1 MKVGHR
7 AVGVHPLSEVF
18 LPLGEELPYTSC
30 KRDKPS
36 PEHGR
41 TGKTRAMVSNF
52 ALALSFEGIALL
64 RRVGSSWAR
73 IEEVPIDHPDLDVAV
88 IAMRDRAEK
97 LDPKGAEVAI
107 VIPTEQI
114 RFLDLPDFGG
124 DASARDVA
132 IRAALDGATP
142 YPLSA
147 LAYDHALVGGRLQIA
162 AVARETLDE
171 AETFAKEHGFTP
183 VCHLAQAPDG
193 AFDGA
198 VYFGKARTWKRAAD
212 RPSRAIEIVPATE
225 AALTPVS
232 AAAPAPRKPDP
243 VAAPE
248 PLSTPEMP
256 DHVAAELPEARNMA
270 PVATKPV
277 AATKDDAP
285 ALPLRDEAPVHRA
298 PANFAPATDEEE
310 AAALPP
316 SGNANHAVSE
326 PETARA
332 ASGDRT
338 IPASAAPDMPREAA
352 MPPAMPVLPDVDA
365 PARPEPVATHKTDA
379 APQPSDSATDAAPA
393 EAAPV
398 AFASSRT
405 LRADGRVPPAP
416 RPNLVPSTDVPPRR
430 ARFTPLATPEMR
442 TRDSHV
448 TSDHIEGLPDLKPAA
463 MPMGRA
469 PEASKPQ
476 AQATPPAPGTPLTA
490 RTDETTIPA
499 GTLPLP
505 AAPAPRTDE
514 PALAAASRPVGPAGD
529 RQGGTPARALGAP
542 SHPDANNAA
551 PTLGAA
557 GRADADTPARPLG
570 VPSRPEAGTTAPTLG
585 AASPQTGEAPRF
597 GSALPRT
604 TSKSEGEARPK
615 APKKSG
621 LRLGRKDKRSA
632 PATDRPAFADPAP
645 QAAAA
650 EAPAKRKSGLRL
662 SRRDKTPAPAP
673 TPANVAA
680 PAVAVA
686 ASGAS
691 PLARLAA
698 LRAPDAVP
706 PAAARVAKLAKVTAA
721 PERIPPAPTGA
732 ALSPLKIQPDPEA
745 VDDLPLPVAKP
756 MARTAPNIAPVTPGK
771 PALERDRR
779 SQMSQREERDRM
791 TVFGAREQ
799 QAVGGKP
806 RFLGLML
813 TAGLLLFLVG
823 VAAWASVFLE
833 DGLARFFRGQDE
845 PTAVAALPDPVATE
859 DPTVSSSATPEAT
872 ASDQTGTTA
881 GTETE
886 PEAQEDTVELAAAQP
901 EPADTADAPAPRS
914 TPVPA
919 RALTPE
925 EADATYAATGI
936 WQRSPA
942 SPLTPPDDGVEN
954 VYVASIDPS
963 VRMFDA
969 VALPEAPD
977 LLSQPVPVD
986 PGLPPPAGMTF
997 DIDERGVVRATPEG
1011 ALTPDGLRV
1020 YTGPPPV
1027 VPPLRNPPVELAA
1040 LPGPDTPVTTDA
1052 PDAPDT
1058 PDAAPAVTDPL
1069 SDFRPEA
1076 RPDDVVEQQERATL
1090 GGISLQ
1096 ELEEFR
1102 PLARPRTAQEE
1113 AVEEEPSSPAT
1124 DLAVRNSLEPV
1135 GRPRN
1140 MSAIVERA
1148 ERERPTEPVQTAAVA
1163 PRVVAPSVPS
1173 SASVAS
1179 SATVR
1184 NAINLSRINL
1194 IGVYGTPANRR
1205 ALVRLASGKYLK
1217 VKVGDKLD
1225 GGRVAAIGDSE
1236 LQYTKGGRNVT
1247 LQMPR
1252 G

>member
-1 MKVGHR
+1 
-7 AVGVHPLSEVF
+7 
-18 LPLGEELPYTSC
+18 
-30 KRDKPS
+30 
-36 PEHGR
+36 
-41 TGKTRAMVSNF
+41 MVSNF

-64 RRVGSSWAR
+64 RRIGSTWAR
-73 IEEVPIDHPDLDVAV
+73 IEEVPIDNPDLDVAV

-114 RFLDLPDFGG
+114 RFLDIPDFGG
-124 DASARDVA
+124 DTAARDAA

-183 VCHLAQAPDG
+183 VCHLAQAPEG

-212 RPSRAIEIVPATE
+212 RPSRAIEIVAANE
-225 AALTPVS
+225 AALTPVAS
-232 AAAPAPRKPDP
+232 AAPTSRRAEP

-248 PLSTPEMP
+248 PFGTAELP
-256 DHVAAELPEARNMA
+256 DHAAAELPEARNMA
-270 PVATKPV
+270 PAPTNLPDDGPV
-277 AATKDDAP
+277 
-285 ALPLRDEAPVHRA
+285 LPLRDDAPVYRA
-298 PANFAPATDEEE
+298 PANFAPTAEDEAQAGRTAPSSDAGTDDTAAE
-310 AAALPP
+310 AASA
-316 SGNANHAVSE
+316 GAEA
-326 PETARA
+326 ARL
-332 ASGDRT
+332 GFGEKT
-338 IPASAAPDMPREAA
+338 IPAFATLPEPDTDTL
-352 MPPAMPVLPDVDA
+352 PAMPALPEMDA
-365 PARPEPVATHKTDA
+365 PERPEPVTARTSDGAPDRLDDA
-379 APQPSDSATDAAPA
+379 ATDTDQT
-393 EAAPV
+393 ETAPV
-398 AFASSRT
+398 AFSTSRA

-416 RPNLVPSTDVPPRR
+416 RPNLVPSTEVPPRR
-430 ARFTPLATPEMR
+430 ARFTPLATPDMR
-442 TRDSHV
+442 TRDSQV
-448 TSDHIEGLPDLKPAA
+448 TSDHIEGLADLKPAA
-463 MPMGRA
+463 MPLGRTSEA
-469 PEASKPQ
+469 PPIQPASP
-476 AQATPPAPGTPLTA
+476 ATPPAPGTPLTA
-490 RTDETTIPA
+490 RADETTLPA
-499 GTLPLP
+499 GNTPLP
-505 AAPAPRTDE
+505 KAPAPGTT
-514 PALAAASRPVGPAGD
+514 PAASAPGTQQAPLPPAPRPVGPAAD
-529 RQGGTPARALGAP
+529 RPSAAPSRALGAP
-542 SHPDANNAA
+542 SRPDASTAA

-557 GRADADTPARPLG
+557 GRPEADGPARPLG
-570 VPSRPEAGTTAPTLG
+570 VPSHPEAGTSAPTVG
-585 AASPQTGEAPRF
+585 AANPQTGETPKF
-597 GSALPRT
+597 GSPLPRQT
-604 TSKSEGEARPK
+604 GMPESEPR
-615 APKKSG
+615 PKKSG
-621 LRLGRKDKRSA
+621 LRLGRKGKGKRA
-632 PATDRPAFADPAP
+632 ATATDNPAP
-645 QAAAA
+645 AAAA
-650 EAPAKRKSGLRL
+650 PRANPAESAPKKRKPGLRL
-662 SRRDKTPAPAP
+662 TRRDKTPAPAP
-673 TPANVAA
+673 VDTPP
-680 PAVAVA
+680 PAVAMA
-686 ASGAS
+686 ASGGN

-706 PAAARVAKLAKVTAA
+706 PAAARVAKLAKLNAT
-721 PERIPPAPTGA
+721 PDRIPPAPTGA
-732 ALSPLKIQPDPEA
+732 PLSPLKIQPDPEP

-756 MARTAPNIAPVTPGK
+756 VARTAPDIAPVTPGK

-779 SQMSQREERDRM
+779 SQMSPREERDRM

-806 RFLGLML
+806 RFLGLIL

-845 PTAVAALPDPVATE
+845 PTAVAALPDPAVTGTPAETST
-859 DPTVSSSATPEAT
+859 PAATPEAT
-872 ASDQTGTTA
+872 GSDQTA
-881 GTETE
+881 PDAQADSVDVAALNTE
-886 PEAQEDTVELAAAQP
+886 PVDT
-901 EPADTADAPAPRS
+901 TDAPAPRNL
-914 TPVPA
+914 PEAP

-942 SPLTPPDDGVEN
+942 SPLTPPDDGVDN

-977 LLSQPVPVD
+977 LLSQPFPVD

-1011 ALTPDGLRV
+1011 ALTPDGLRI

-1040 LPGPDTPVTTDA
+1040 LP
-1052 PDAPDT
+1052 APDT
-1058 PDAAPAVTDPL
+1058 PATSDAPDAPAVTDPL
-1069 SDFRPEA
+1069 AGIRPEA

-1096 ELEEFR
+1096 ELEQFR

-1113 AVEEEPSSPAT
+1113 AADEEPSSPAT

-1140 MSAIVERA
+1140 MAAIVERA

-1236 LQYTKGGRNVT
+1236 LRYTKGGRNVT